1 MQKTMLMAA
10 LSATLAMAAATVQAQ
25 DPMPPKPAPPPPA
38 TPAPPA
44 APMSWSALDANGNGT
59 LDAGEAARMESLA
72 KVFPSADADA
82 NGELSQDEY
91 KAWLAANGNG
101 KAKPAAG
108 G

>member
-1 MQKTMLMAA
+1 
-10 LSATLAMAAATVQAQ
+10 MAAATVQAQ

-38 TPAPPA
+38 APAPPA

-72 KVFPSADADA
+72 KVFPAADADA

>member
-59 LDAGEAARMESLA
+59 LDAGEAAIVARA
-72 KVFPSADADA
+72 RNPGADR
-82 NGELSQDEY
+82 
-91 KAWLAANGNG
+91 
-101 KAKPAAG
+101 AAG
-108 G
+108 FVDGG

>member
-44 APMSWSALDANGNGT
+44 APMSWSALDANSNGT

-72 KVFPSADADA
+72 KVFPAADADA
-82 NGELSQDEY
+82 IDRGWQLVQRGV
-91 KAWLAANGNG
+91 WLWLLILCI
-101 KAKPAAG
+101 G
-108 G
+108 GQFYA